1 MSSHLKKAGL
11 DTELRSCAQVISQRI
26 RLMQTQAQHAARLSL
41 LPKAALAQKE
51 ESKNTDAAGSA
62 WPPLQALTH
71 LSALM
76 DLGYDSAAGRG
87 VFLWFPHG

>member
-1 MSSHLKKAGL
+1 
-11 DTELRSCAQVISQRI
+11 
-26 RLMQTQAQHAARLSL
+26 MQTQAQHAARLSL

-76 DLGYDSAAGRG
+76 DLGYDSAAGR
-87 VFLWFPHG
+87 VFFLWFPHG